1 MSCDK
6 KGACGRRI
14 VSVRNTVSREFALC
28 VEGEGQTGASP
39 KPLGRGLGPAYLLS
53 AVSVNKDGKT
63 PAVCCGPGTG
73 RQPGT
78 SATPRECRVLPL
90 VPAEVDVTAHPDNTA
105 GDDFRERLNRTLCG
119 KNKEDIRERLN
130 RTLCGKNKEDSTLF
144 KTNIL
149 KNDSMNNGQLF
160 IPNSRDPGNLNKS
173 KR

>member
-1 MSCDK
+1 MLMSCDK

-14 VSVRNTVSREFALC
+14 VSVRKTVSREFALC

-39 KPLGRGLGPAYLLS
+39 KPLGRGPGPAYLLS

-90 VPAEVDVTAHPDNTA
+90 VPAEVDVTAHVETPPVMTFA
-105 GDDFRERLNRTLCG
+105 S
-119 KNKEDIRERLN
+119 
-130 RTLCGKNKEDSTLF
+130 DSTELCVV
-144 KTNIL
+144 KTKKITRCL
-149 KNDSMNNGQLF
+149 RPIS
-160 IPNSRDPGNLNKS
+160 
-173 KR
+173 